1 MFFQRVKT
9 VFRALG
15 GSDTFHWG
23 AGMWRI
29 SNAAAFIKANMPL
42 GLPGTLTNQQAW
54 DVAQYMNSHERPQ
67 VHGQRTG
74 HTRRFPRYRGFDVW
88 PRGRRQSA
96 RRQRRAETFRATFS

>member
-23 AGMWRI
+23 AGMGRI

-42 GLPGTLTNQQAW
+42 GLPGTLT
-54 DVAQYMNSHERPQ
+54 D
-67 VHGQRTG
+67 
-74 HTRRFPRYRGFDVW
+74 
-88 PRGRRQSA
+88 
-96 RRQRRAETFRATFS
+96 